1 VGSTSVTFPNAVE
14 LLDHWVW
21 RPEWT
26 QNRTCLYWYL
36 TFREDEIRSAV
47 GEAALRAVRRTSWLD
62 AVPPQWCHV
71 TVADVGF
78 TDDLRPTDVERVT
91 AAVAEALADEDHLR
105 LTLGPLRT
113 FRTALVLETRPLGR
127 LRAVRSEVRRATSA
141 VLGQRHADF
150 HRKLFWP
157 HVSLGYVNR
166 PVDPETAA
174 RFRESMP
181 AVEARIDVNALTLA
195 AVTRIGRGYQ
205 WQVEGQ
211 VDLLGDAA
219 RSSR

>member
-1 VGSTSVTFPNAVE
+1 MGSTSLTFPNATE

-26 QNRTCLYWYL
+26 QSRTCLYWYL
-36 TFREDEIRSAV
+36 TFGEDEIVSAV
-47 GEAALRAVRRTSWLD
+47 GEPALRAVRRTDWLD
-62 AVPPQWCHV
+62 AVPPRWCHV
-71 TVADVGF
+71 TVADAAF
-78 TDDLRPTDVERVT
+78 TDDLRPADLEEVT
-91 AAVAEALADEDHLR
+91 VAVARALADEDHLR

-113 FRTALVLETRPLGR
+113 FRTAVVLETRPLGR
-127 LRAVRSEVRRATSA
+127 LRAVKAEVRSATSA

-150 HRKLFWP
+150 HRTLFWP

-166 PVDPETAA
+166 SVDADTAA
-174 RFRESMP
+174 EFRASVP
-181 AVEARIDVNALTLA
+181 PVEARIDVNALTLA

-205 WQVEGQ
+205 WQVEAQ
-211 VDLLGDAA
+211 VDLLGDTA